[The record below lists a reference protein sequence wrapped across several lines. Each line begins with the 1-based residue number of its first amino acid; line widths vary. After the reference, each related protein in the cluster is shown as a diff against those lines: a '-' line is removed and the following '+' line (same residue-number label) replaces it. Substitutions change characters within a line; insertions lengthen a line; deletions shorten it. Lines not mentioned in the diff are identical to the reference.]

1 MKKVSIITPCY
12 NSENFIGRYLDS
24 ILNQTYP
31 SLELILI
38 DDGSTDST
46 VEIINS
52 YMDLFL
58 QKGIEV
64 KCISKTN
71 GGAASAINVG
81 LKEFTGDYLIWPDSD
96 DFLTEDS
103 IEKRVNFLERNSQ
116 YGLVRSDADIVNG
129 NEPLKI
135 LGCISR
141 KNRNRFNNDIFDELI
156 KERTYCTPGCYMV
169 RREVVLECI
178 PKLHIYESRGGQNW
192 QLLLP
197 TTLKHKVGYID
208 ESLYMYV
215 VREDSHSHK
224 PMKKGF
230 NSIVKQINSHEDILL
245 NTISRLEIDKIY
257 YYSLIELKY
266 KKIKLILADS
276 YGKKDLCYKLYNNI
290 KEYTIKYPKIC
301 KDNNIY
307 LCNKTCTSKGNIP
320 KTIVFG
326 MGSYFEKLKKNIKD
340 NYDIIAFA
348 DNDINKVGKIKDG
361 VSIIS
366 PDKIPTLNYDKI
378 LITSMYFSPICKQL
392 INNGINNDKI
402 EVLFSNGKYS
412 NIIVSKEGVV
422 MYCFEDIMFD
432 VEDVSRWLLP

>member
-38 DDGSTDST
+38 DDGSTDRT

-103 IEKRVNFLERNSQ
+103 VEKRVNFLERNSQ
-116 YGLVRSDADIVNG
+116 YGLVRSDADIVN
-129 NEPLKI
+129 EYESSKV

-141 KNRNRFNNDIFDELI
+141 KNRNRFNSDIFDDLI
-156 KERTYCTPGCYMV
+156 KEKTYCTSGCYMV
-169 RREVVLECI
+169 RREAILECI

-197 TTLKHKVGYID
+197 ITLKNKVGYID
-208 ESLYMYV
+208 ESLYTYV
-215 VREDSHSHK
+215 VRKDSHSHELRE
-224 PMKKGF
+224 KGF
-230 NSIVKQINSHEDILL
+230 NSIIRQIKAYENILL
-245 NTISRLEIDKIY
+245 NTISRLEVDKIY

-266 KKIKLILADS
+266 KKIQLILADS
-276 YGKKDLCYKLYNNI
+276 YGKKDLCYKLYNDL
-290 KEYTIKYPKIC
+290 KEYIIKYPKIC
-301 KDNNIY
+301 KGNNIY
-307 LCNKTCTSKGNIP
+307 LCNKVCTSKGHIP
-320 KTIVFG
+320 NTIVFG
-326 MGSYFEKLKKNIKD
+326 TGSYYEKLKKTIKN
-340 NYDIIAFA
+340 NYNIIAFA
-348 DNDINKVGKIKDG
+348 DNDIKKIGKIKDG

-366 PDKIPTLNYDKI
+366 PDKIPTLDYDKI
-378 LITSMYFSPICKQL
+378 LITSMYFSTMCKQL
-392 INNGINNDKI
+392 INNGIDNKKI
-402 EVLFSNGKYS
+402 EVFLNNGKYS
-412 NIIVSKEGVV
+412 NIIVSKEGAV
-422 MYCFEDIMFD
+422 MYCFEDIIFD
-432 VEDVSRWLLP
+432 VEDVSGWLLP